1 MLPIFNHLIQL
12 QELSLIRTEQ
22 KTQRKG
28 ERMDELNAAVNELT
42 RMLPPEVQSLVAR
55 MQARDP
61 LLIVPVSNNFCVG
74 CGMKLP
80 TSVLQTVRQAKQL
93 QACPVCNRIL
103 YMSEGAPRRIIKPM
117 KPGETPRFGI
127 ARFSDQTLVI
137 PRLKAMDRDG
147 AIAELARKMQSE
159 GFVDD
164 ANKLIEAALK
174 REAIVGTAVDHGIAF
189 PHVRGVEGGGLAL
202 ALGITPKGV
211 RFDQSGSNPTKII
224 FFAAIPT
231 AASAFYLKLLA
242 GLAETFYDE
251 EARKMLMSPESPDK
265 VWKILLKLTK
275 KRIF

>member
-22 KTQRKG
+22 KTQRKS
-28 ERMDELNAAVNELT
+28 ERMDELTAAVKELT
-42 RMLPPEVQSLVAR
+42 CMLPPDVQVLVAR
-55 MQARDP
+55 MQTRDP
-61 LLIVPVSNNFCVG
+61 LLIVPVSNNICVG

-80 TSVLQTVRQAKQL
+80 TSVVQTVHQAKQL

-103 YMSEGAPRRIIKPM
+103 YIPEGVPRRIMKPI
-117 KPGETPRFGI
+117 KPGETPKFGI

-174 REAIVGTAVDHGIAF
+174 REAIVGTAMDHGIAF

-211 RFDQSGSNPTKII
+211 RFDQTGNNPTKII

-242 GLAETFYDE
+242 GLAETFYDDD
-251 EARKMLMSPESPDK
+251 ARKLLMADESPDK
-265 VWKILLKLTK
+265 VWKTLLKLTK
-275 KRIF
+275 KRIS

>member
-28 ERMDELNAAVNELT
+28 ERLDELTAAVNELT
-42 RMLPPEVQSLVAR
+42 RMLPPDVQALVTR

-61 LLIVPVSNNFCVG
+61 LLIVPVSNNICVG

-80 TSVLQTVRQAKQL
+80 TSVVQTVRQAKHL
-93 QACPVCNRIL
+93 QPCPVCNRIL
-103 YMSEGAPRRIIKPM
+103 YISEGAPRRIMKPM
-117 KPGETPRFGI
+117 TPGETPKSGI

-211 RFDQSGSNPTKII
+211 RFDQSGHNPTKII

-251 EARKMLMSPESPDK
+251 ESRKLLMADESPDK

-275 KRIF
+275 KRIT